1 MTRAT
6 CIWQMGQR
14 GRRRL
19 SPAPARFLIFEL
31 LSLSPLS
38 RSLEKAIWSSVRNEG
53 VTWDAHARW
62 WSVFKV
68 SDIGK
73 KENGGDGGEGT
84 IRACDSFVL
93 AFVGGAGNM
102 GRWRGPLI
110 EHVRRKT
117 TRLWKKTGKSQKTGA
132 YLPFLVVYCKNKVM
146 MLKITLEKRQ
156 NSLTIL

>member
-6 CIWQMGQR
+6 CIWQRGQR
-14 GRRRL
+14 GGGV
-19 SPAPARFLIFEL
+19 SPQPLRVFLFFNYF
-31 LSLSPLS
+31 SLSPLS
-38 RSLEKAIWSSVRNEG
+38 RSLEKAIWSSVRNEE

-62 WSVFKV
+62 WSVFNV

-73 KENGGDGGEGT
+73 KENGGDGREGT

-132 YLPFLVVYCKNKVM
+132 YLPFLVVYSKNKVM